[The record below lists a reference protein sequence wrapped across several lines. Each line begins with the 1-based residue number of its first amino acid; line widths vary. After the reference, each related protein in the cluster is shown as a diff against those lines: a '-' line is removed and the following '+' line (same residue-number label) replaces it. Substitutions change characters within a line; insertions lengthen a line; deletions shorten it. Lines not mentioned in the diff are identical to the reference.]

1 MNDIDI
7 SNIKYNLYDIL
18 NVSPNDSIQDIKK
31 KYIKT
36 IKKFHPDKNSQLEE
50 DIYHHIIL
58 GGQILTNQILKDKY
72 DKIILNKIKTHDELK
87 NLFIK
92 DSDKIFDKIGKKNF
106 EVLNNE
112 YNNIHGYNNN
122 LRISSDRVCDKENI
136 HKNIINEYNNILLD
150 RCQKSNNLNLKLD
163 NNIYKQ
169 EINNDIIKVP
179 SEITN
184 YIDGEIF
191 TYISDLN
198 NLYINDSIQTSKF
211 TSLDKAFILYSINVE
226 VDNLPLTK
234 KIEIYNNLTK
244 ELLYGQNNIINN

>member
-7 SNIKYNLYDIL
+7 SNLKYNLYDIL
-18 NVSPNDSIQDIKK
+18 NVSSNDSIQDIKK

-36 IKKFHPDKNSQLEE
+36 IKIFHPDKNSQLEE

-58 GGQILTNQILKDKY
+58 AGQILTNQILKDKY

-87 NLFIK
+87 DLFVK
-92 DSDKIFDKIGKKNF
+92 DSDKEKKIIKKNF

-112 YNNIHGYNNN
+112 YNTKHGYNNYSN
-122 LRISSDRVCDKENI
+122 DTSFLNNDNKIEQVN
-136 HKNIINEYNNILLD
+136 KNIINEYNNLLSE
-150 RCQKSNNLNLKLD
+150 RNTKLD
-163 NNIYKQ
+163 NKLNNNIYKQ
-169 EINNDIIKVP
+169 EINNEIIKVP

-211 TSLDKAFILYSINVE
+211 TSLDKAFILYSINIE
-226 VDNLPLTK
+226 IDNLPLNE
-234 KIEIYNNLTK
+234 KIKIYNNLTK
-244 ELLYGQNNIINN
+244 ELYQQNNIINN